1 MSVEDPLIGTAILD
15 GQFKILRKIG
25 AGGMGAVYMA
35 EQTDMNRH
43 VAIKVLHSRLL
54 ERKDIAARFR
64 REARA
69 ISHLTHPN
77 TVRVFLY
84 GELPDGSLYIIM
96 EYLEGMNLNQ
106 AAKRGGPMAPER
118 AVRILAQACRSLD
131 EAHRAGMIHRDLKPE
146 NIFLCNQGGIEDFA
160 KVLDFGLAKVT
171 EREMRPDSVEY
182 TKEGM
187 VFGTPEFMSPEQ
199 ALGKPLSPASDVYA
213 LGIILYEVLTGKLPF
228 DAKAPLEYLQAHATR
243 SPIPINERVPGL
255 EVPENL
261 WFVIEKALQ
270 KPAEARQQ
278 SAALLADELEG
289 AIGIANSTARLPSAT
304 ARVSSERPVVSTLS
318 LDMPGT
324 IAAPAPQGDSVT
336 AVSGGGAAASAVPAA
351 TAAAAATAEESAG
364 THASGA
370 GPASAM
376 ARRGPVQDET
386 PLPPAKYAV
395 DDPFA
400 RRNAS
405 DGAAGPPAWIWVVVA
420 FAFVAGVVL
429 TALLMRSK

>member
-146 NIFLCNQGGIEDFA
+146 NIFLCHQGGIEDFA

-199 ALGKPLSPASDVYA
+199 SLGKPLSPASDVYA

-255 EVPENL
+255 EVPESL

-278 SAALLADELEG
+278 SAALLADELEA
-289 AIGIANSTARLPSAT
+289 AIGIPNSAARLPLANVRPASARPGPATLPLGLPTATSVPAPPGSAVTATIEGGPSVHAELPPSAEDSAT
-304 ARVSSERPVVSTLS
+304 
-318 LDMPGT
+318 
-324 IAAPAPQGDSVT
+324 
-336 AVSGGGAAASAVPAA
+336 
-351 TAAAAATAEESAG
+351 

-370 GPASAM
+370 GPASAL
-376 ARRGPVQDET
+376 ARRGPVKEET
-386 PLPPAKYAV
+386 PLPPAK
-395 DDPFA
+395 DGGHDIG

-405 DGAAGPPAWIWVVVA
+405 DAAAGPPAWIWVVVA